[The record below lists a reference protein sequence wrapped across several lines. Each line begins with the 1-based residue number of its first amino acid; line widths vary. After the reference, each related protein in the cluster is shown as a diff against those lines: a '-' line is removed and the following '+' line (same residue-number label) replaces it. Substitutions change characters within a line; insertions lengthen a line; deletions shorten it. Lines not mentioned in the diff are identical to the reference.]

1 MIKRQSR
8 NCFIFIFMGLLV
20 SCGGGGGSS
29 YSGPAPAPNSAP
41 YFIGLPSEISVVEN
55 QTDLITASAQ
65 DDDGDSLTFSL
76 SGADKDY
83 FNITNLGVITFI
95 SAPSY
100 AAKQNYFFTINVTDG
115 EYTASGNL
123 TVNIF
128 VKENCDSSFTVEPS
142 NGYDLIWSD
151 NFNDNDLNND
161 NWSKVIGNGHA
172 QGIGGWGNN
181 EQQYYSTSS
190 NNLIIEDGCLKITAL
205 VQDAQDDYGQYSYT

>member
-8 NCFIFIFMGLLV
+8 NCFIFIFIGLLV
-20 SCGGGGGSS
+20 SCSGGGGSS

-76 SGADKDY
+76 SGTDKDY

-128 VKENCDSSFTVEPS
+128 VKENCMQ
-142 NGYDLIWSD
+142 N
-151 NFNDNDLNND
+151 
-161 NWSKVIGNGHA
+161 
-172 QGIGGWGNN
+172 
-181 EQQYYSTSS
+181 
-190 NNLIIEDGCLKITAL
+190 
-205 VQDAQDDYGQYSYT
+205 